1 MKFGVLGP
9 ISVWTA
15 EGVEVPIKERKLRVL
30 LAALLVDPGRI
41 VPAERLADQ
50 LWPEAPDPIPTLQA
64 KVSTLRRLL
73 DKAEPGTKDLISHIG
88 GGYRLD
94 TSRAYLDLHDFLDIA
109 ECARYRENPQDR
121 AARFAQALR
130 LFRGDPYA
138 DAMDTSFAKPA
149 IARCRDH
156 WLNAIIDHAA
166 AQIDLGRAG
175 VVASDLSL
183 ITEQFPLQQKL
194 RAVHMTALYRSGQ
207 EAVALQSYEELR
219 KQLAEELGIDPS
231 PELAQLQ
238 LDMLRQAPHLTSAPV
253 MAPVVPIAAQL
264 ASVGTDGASTRPLVD
279 YLIGCPEWQPD

>member
-9 ISVWTA
+9 ITVWTA
-15 EGVEVPIKERKLRVL
+15 DGVEVPIRERKLRVL
-30 LAALLVDPGRI
+30 LAALLVDPGRT
-41 VPAERLADQ
+41 VPAERLAEQ
-50 LWPEAPDPIPTLQA
+50 LWPDASDPMPTLQA

-73 DKAEPGTKDLISHIG
+73 EKAEPGAKDLISYIG

-94 TSRAYLDLHDFLDIA
+94 TSTAYLDLHDFLDIA
-109 ECARYRENPQDR
+109 ECARVRDNPQDR
-121 AARFAQALR
+121 AARFAQALS

-166 AQIDLGRAG
+166 AQIDLGRSG
-175 VVASDLSL
+175 IVASDLGL
-183 ITEQFPLQQKL
+183 IVEQFPLQQKL

-207 EAVALQSYEELR
+207 EAAALHNYEEVR
-219 KQLAEELGIDPS
+219 KLLAEELGIDPS
-231 PELAQLQ
+231 PELTQLQ

-264 ASVGTDGASTRPLVD
+264 ASVGAQEASTRPLVD
-279 YLIGCPEWQPD
+279 YLVGCPEWQTD